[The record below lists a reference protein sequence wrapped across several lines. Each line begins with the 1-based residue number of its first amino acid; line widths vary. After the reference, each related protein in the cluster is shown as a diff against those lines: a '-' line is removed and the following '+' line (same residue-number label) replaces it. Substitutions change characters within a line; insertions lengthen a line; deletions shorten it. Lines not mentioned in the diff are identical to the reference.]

1 MKKSLIAL
9 GCLGVVVLFVLIL
22 GLWGVGV
29 YNSLV
34 KSNETV
40 DQAWAQVE
48 NVYQRRADLIP
59 NLVKTVEGAADFEKS
74 TLVEVVQ
81 ARAQVGQIKLGTP
94 KDAQQFAEFEK
105 AQGGLTSALSRLL
118 VVSEQYPTLKANQN
132 FQDLQTQLEGTENRI
147 SVERGR
153 FNEVVR
159 TYNTQV
165 KSFPTV
171 FLAGMF
177 GYSPRP
183 YFQAKA
189 GAENAP
195 EVKFDFKKP

>member
-1 MKKSLIAL
+1 
-9 GCLGVVVLFVLIL
+9 
-22 GLWGVGV
+22 
-29 YNSLV
+29 
-34 KSNETV
+34 
-40 DQAWAQVE
+40 
-48 NVYQRRADLIP
+48 
-59 NLVKTVEGAADFEKS
+59 
-74 TLVEVVQ
+74 
-81 ARAQVGQIKLGTP
+81 
-94 KDAQQFAEFEK
+94 
-105 AQGGLTSALSRLL
+105 LL